1 MKKRFLINNIYISLV
16 LILFIIAALFYPDKA
31 YLSCDKSQ
39 NICKFKQVSA
49 IKKEYI
55 KTAQLTSLAEAQ
67 AYSYSGKRTHKRLM
81 YIIDNSKSK
90 DDNVFVQF
98 NFETLQ
104 DAKNQTVKFNNYLSS
119 DDNEFSFE
127 YKEQAKTYRNIL
139 MFLAFCFAICL
150 ANLYF
155 DMSKN

>member
-1 MKKRFLINNIYISLV
+1 MKKSFLINNIYISLV

-31 YLSCDKSQ
+31 YFSCDKSQ
-39 NICKFKQVSA
+39 NICKFKQVSVL
-49 IKKEYI
+49 KKDYI
-55 KTAQLTSLAEAQ
+55 KTAQLTSLSEAHY
-67 AYSYSGKRTHKRLM
+67 YSYSGKRTHKRLM

-119 DDNEFSFE
+119 DDNEFIFDYE
-127 YKEQAKTYRNIL
+127 DQAKTYRNIL

>member
-139 MFLAFCFAICL
+139 MFWAFCFAICL

>member
-49 IKKEYI
+49 IKKKYI